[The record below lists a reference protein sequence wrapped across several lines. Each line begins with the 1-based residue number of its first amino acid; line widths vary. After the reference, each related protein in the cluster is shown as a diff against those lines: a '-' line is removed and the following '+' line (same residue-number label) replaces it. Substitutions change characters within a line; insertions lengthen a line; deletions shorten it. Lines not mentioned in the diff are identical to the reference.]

1 MVPTKLPEDWE
12 LIELYLARDE
22 AAIAGTE
29 KKYGRLL
36 TALSERITENFSDA
50 QECVNDTYLGAWNSI
65 PPHRPYDYLYAFLAR
80 IVRHLSLDR
89 VKYRTRERRAAV
101 VIELSAEM
109 EACIPAPD
117 DEPAAW
123 TDERFAEVLDAFLAN
138 EKPLAR
144 RIFLRRYWFMES
156 VKTVAARFGISES
169 RVKSSLFRSR
179 ERLRAHLEKEGL
191 WKK

>member
-1 MVPTKLPEDWE
+1 MAPTKMPEDRE
-12 LIELYLARDE
+12 LIEQYLARDE

-29 KKYGRLL
+29 RKYGRAL
-36 TALSERITENFSDA
+36 TALSEQITQDRQDA
-50 QECVNDTYLGAWNSI
+50 QECVNDTYLDAWNSI

-80 IVRHLSLDR
+80 ITRHLSLDR
-89 VKYRTRERRAAV
+89 VKYRARERRAAV
-101 VIELSAEM
+101 VVELSAEL

-117 DEPAAW
+117 DTPAAW
-123 TDERFAEVLDAFLAN
+123 GDERFAEVLDGFLAN

-156 VKTVAARFGISES
+156 VKMIAARLGVSES

-191 WKK
+191 WR